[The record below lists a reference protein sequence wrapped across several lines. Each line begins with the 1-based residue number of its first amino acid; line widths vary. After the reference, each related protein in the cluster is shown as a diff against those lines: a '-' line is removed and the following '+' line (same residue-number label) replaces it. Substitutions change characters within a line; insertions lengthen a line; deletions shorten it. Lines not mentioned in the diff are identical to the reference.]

1 MGVIS
6 LPIRQ
11 RLPLVLGTVRL
22 FILYVDVYKTSYKFH
37 LTFRFDF
44 CRFFNYFYL
53 FRYHRKPRA
62 NVHTERVL
70 NTHPESDSQI

>member
-44 CRFFNYFYL
+44 CRFFIIFIYL
-53 FRYHRKPRA
+53 DI
-62 NVHTERVL
+62 TE
-70 NTHPESDSQI
+70 NPERMSIQKEY

>member
-44 CRFFNYFYL
+44 CRFLL
-53 FRYHRKPRA
+53 FLY
-62 NVHTERVL
+62 
-70 NTHPESDSQI
+70 I